1 MRAARQALPQNVV
14 APRIA
19 RRERF
24 RDLLPPHRVGQEP
37 VLNGHLLAP
46 ARIPDTPPAT
56 TLRTFRDYLCHM
68 RDGQVEAAIMWYFGL
83 AVLDRTEGFFQ
94 AEVEHAFI
102 HIGEVRFCF
111 ALWLAFQNRENNNV
125 RVPSVRV
132 LMGSWQIFS
141 DPPFAN
147 AVRDIFELERA
158 SPDHVGARLQYIIN
172 ICIGN

>member
-1 MRAARQALPQNVV
+1 
-14 APRIA
+14 
-19 RRERF
+19 
-24 RDLLPPHRVGQEP
+24 
-37 VLNGHLLAP
+37 
-46 ARIPDTPPAT
+46 
-56 TLRTFRDYLCHM
+56 M

-83 AVLDRTEGFFQ
+83 AVLDRGEGFFQ

-102 HIGEVRFCF
+102 HIDEVRFCF

-132 LMGSWQIFS
+132 LMGSWQVFS